1 MTQKGPSAAV
11 TAVVTRTFGGFT
23 PGLFAAVGAVAL
35 ARWAGL
41 P

>member
-1 MTQKGPSAAV
+1 MG
-11 TAVVTRTFGGFT
+11 TAIVGALVTRTGDGYT
-23 PGLFAAVGAVAL
+23 HGLFAAVGAVAA